1 MRVVLLLS
9 LGGGGE
15 FGDVVNENEV
25 GVQVNDF
32 EDAGGKEVGERK
44 EVERVRLR
52 REEEVAVEKA
62 TIKSIVE
69 LHLDPKDSLFLIGG
83 FDGKSLLA
91 TMDLYFTSQ
100 NLKNEIYVFGG
111 GNGYVVES
119 YNPVHDSWTLC
130 PSLNQK
136 KGHLL
141 GASLNDKIFVGGDG
155 NGVDCF
161 SDVEMLDLDIRWW
174 IPTRSMLDKRF
185 SFAAMQLNGAIYATS
200 GFDGND
206 YLRFA
211 ERSNLTLVSKFFV
224 LTKTCFT

>member
-32 EDAGGKEVGERK
+32 EDAGGKEVGE
-44 EVERVRLR
+44 
-52 REEEVAVEKA
+52 
-62 TIKSIVE
+62 
-69 LHLDPKDSLFLIGG
+69 
-83 FDGKSLLA
+83 
-91 TMDLYFTSQ
+91 
-100 NLKNEIYVFGG
+100 
-111 GNGYVVES
+111 
-119 YNPVHDSWTLC
+119 
-130 PSLNQK
+130 K

-185 SFAAMQLNGAIYATS
+185 SFAAVQLNGAIYATS

-206 YLRFA
+206 YLRYALGGFDGFFLNLSSDFKIQNIVGSCDVKFPIWMKGLA
-211 ERSNLTLVSKFFV
+211 YSQGATFSSIKPHFPSRMEKQYTPPSKRDFHRGDIWYAQRFSNRI
-224 LTKTCFT
+224 

>member
-1 MRVVLLLS
+1 MRMVLLLS

-62 TIKSIVE
+62 TIKSI
-69 LHLDPKDSLFLIGG
+69 
-83 FDGKSLLA
+83 
-91 TMDLYFTSQ
+91 
-100 NLKNEIYVFGG
+100 LKNEIYVFGG
-111 GNGYVVES
+111 GNGYVGM
-119 YNPVHDSWTLC
+119 T
-130 PSLNQK
+130 QK
-136 KGHLL
+136 KGHLSR
-141 GASLNDKIFVGGDG
+141 ASLNDKIFVGGDG

-161 SDVEMLDLDIRWW
+161 SNVEMLDLDIRWW

-185 SFAAMQLNGAIYATS
+185 SFAAVQLNGAIYATS

-211 ERSNLTLVSKFFV
+211 
-224 LTKTCFT
+224 